1 MAATGTPTPN
11 IGLRIPQGTDPAS
24 VDDINYNSNL
34 LDTKLG
40 AVGNTSVQDQ
50 IDSLNSNKANFTTA
64 LKNTNLPVSNQQ
76 MMNVAIFP
84 TTNIMYVGNNST
96 IDDVIVQTKSGDV
109 SISTITKVTMNDTSK
124 NLNQLLSAK
133 WTTDVPN
140 DGAVRIAQI
149 TSNGGA
155 WYGIISRYSTNY
167 GAGMFVRYDGY
178 SAAAFLN
185 NGTVTVKNFAYQN

>member
-64 LKNTNLPVSNQQ
+64 LKTQ
-76 MMNVAIFP
+76 IF
-84 TTNIMYVGNNST
+84 
-96 IDDVIVQTKSGDV
+96 
-109 SISTITKVTMNDTSK
+109 
-124 NLNQLLSAK
+124 LF
-133 WTTDVPN
+133 
-140 DGAVRIAQI
+140 R
-149 TSNGGA
+149 
-155 WYGIISRYSTNY
+155 ISR
-167 GAGMFVRYDGY
+167 
-178 SAAAFLN
+178 
-185 NGTVTVKNFAYQN
+185 